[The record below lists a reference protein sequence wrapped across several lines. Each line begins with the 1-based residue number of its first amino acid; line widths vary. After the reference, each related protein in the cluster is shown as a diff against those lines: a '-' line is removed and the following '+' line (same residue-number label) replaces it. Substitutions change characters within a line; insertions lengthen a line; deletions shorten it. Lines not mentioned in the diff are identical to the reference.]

1 MMGKRFTLGLVVSAV
16 LFLAVTVSYAAPALI
31 LTPSVRVEERYNDN
45 IFLSETDKEDDFIT
59 VLSPRIGLGYHPNR
73 YLDLDLGYGF
83 NFRFYADHNEL
94 NDTNIRET
102 QHADLRAQAR
112 PLNRVFIDVYDTYRR
127 VPVDIRLKVAT
138 GNEFENM
145 TDSNHF
151 SVSPYVDIPLTSTLM
166 SRFGYRFNNVWYK
179 DDLGNG
185 SDSHTAYVS
194 LTNQFLSDL
203 SVSLNYNYSAYRP
216 EITNDYNAH
225 HVSVTFD
232 YRVAANLRLW
242 GGAGRSYI
250 DFDNR
255 SNAESDF
262 WNAGTEYKIDE
273 LGNTSISVEYNS
285 SLSDSEN
292 RYRNIRN
299 AGFQST
305 ENIQETLQELG
316 YLQSERNSI
325 STGVSETKKLDMKL
339 VTGKNVDLTI
349 NPYYSTSKE
358 LEADRK
364 DEVTGVD
371 VKIEK
376 DLTTKLTLILDG
388 LWEKQEFSPQD
399 NEVHRYSASSSFDY
413 LLSRS
418 IIASAGYRYNDRNS
432 DISGDD
438 FTNNIVWLQARMNF

>member
-1 MMGKRFTLGLVVSAV
+1 MMEKQATLGFVVSAV
-16 LFLAVTVSYAAPALI
+16 LFLTVTVSYAAPELI

-59 VLSPRIGLGYHPNR
+59 VLSPHIALGYHPNR
-73 YLDLDLGYGF
+73 YLDLDLDYGF

-94 NDTNIRET
+94 NDTSIRET
-102 QHADLRAQAR
+102 QHADLRVQAR

-127 VPVDIRLKVAT
+127 VPTDIRLKVAT
-138 GNEFENM
+138 GNEHENM

-151 SVSPYVDIPLTSTLM
+151 SVSPYVDIPLTSTLL
-166 SRFGYRFNNVWYK
+166 SRFGYRFSNVWYK

-203 SVSLNYNYSAYRP
+203 SASLNYNYSAYRP
-216 EITNDYNAH
+216 EITNDYDAH
-225 HVSVTFD
+225 HISVTFD

-255 SNAESDF
+255 SNSKSDF
-262 WNAGTEYKIDE
+262 WDAGAEYKIDE
-273 LGNTSISVEYNS
+273 LGNTTISVAYNS
-285 SLSDSEN
+285 SLSNSEN

-299 AGFQST
+299 AGSQST
-305 ENIQETLQELG
+305 ANIQEILQRQG
-316 YLQSERNSI
+316 DLQSESNSI
-325 STGVSETKKLDMKL
+325 SAGVSETKRLDVKL

-349 NPYYSTSKE
+349 NPYYSTSEE
-358 LEADRK
+358 LETDRK
-364 DEVTGVD
+364 DEVLGVD
-371 VKIEK
+371 AKIEK

-399 NEVHRYSASSSFDY
+399 NEVLRYSASSSFDY
-413 LLSRS
+413 MLSRS
-418 IIASAGYRYNDRNS
+418 IVASAGYRYNERDS
-432 DISGDD
+432 DVSGDD
-438 FTNNIVWLQARMNF
+438 FTNNIVWLQARMTF